1 MAAAIGCPECG
12 AGVDTAGVSMV
23 GEILTCPDCGVEL
36 EVTSVSPVEIV
47 LAAEVEE
54 DWGE

>member
-1 MAAAIGCPECG
+1 
-12 AGVDTAGVSMV
+12 MV
-23 GEILTCPDCGVEL
+23 GEILVCPDCGVEL
-36 EVTSVSPVEIV
+36 EVTALAPVAVV